1 MRLRTHAQ
9 SSNLAHIPG
18 VAHGAHKQPLS
29 GRRWRSLRVVPQ
41 PHRLGVAVGR
51 LCRPVQ
57 RLAAPSTADW
67 PETQAAARAAAAE
80 AEAAWAA
87 AAAAAE
93 RAAAAT
99 TKILAHRRR
108 GHRLKI
114 FLACGALTAWRL
126 TAQRTFAV
134 GRRAAKSR
142 CEFLQVLI
150 ARPRKR

>member
-1 MRLRTHAQ
+1 MDDDGAAYEWCL
-9 SSNLAHIPG
+9 NLTG
-18 VAHGAHKQPLS
+18 WVSLS
-29 GRRWRSLRVVPQ
+29 DGCAGQYNGSQ
-41 PHRLGVAVGR
+41 HH
-51 LCRPVQ
+51 Q
-57 RLAAPSTADW
+57 RSTADW

-99 TKILAHRRR
+99 TKILAYRRR

-126 TAQRTFAV
+126 AAQRTFAV